1 MSICENFSWVGEGWG
16 WSMGHTGR
24 TKPPQRPLSGG
35 QGGRRGAV
43 PGGSSP
49 APRGGPRGPT
59 WSPQSQIMLYIIC
72 VTQKQCRKLW
82 KGLFL

>member
-1 MSICENFSWVGEGWG
+1 
-16 WSMGHTGR
+16 MGHTGR
-24 TKPPQRPLSGG
+24 TKPPRRPLSGG
-35 QGGRRGAV
+35 QGGRRRAEEPRGPHMVPWAGAV
-43 PGGSSP
+43 PGRSSP